1 MKILQYVFSF
11 FLLLIVVGCSN
22 DPEEV
27 INDFKKEL
35 DEVNEI
41 SQIKSAF
48 ESKGFKSVEEAA
60 AYANS
65 LIQDIKPISRA
76 INEDDY
82 VERISPEVMEVI
94 ESMKNIKVDT
104 EASPETLRLQLKKIV
119 QNSTLSPNSQEYNIL
134 MNSVD
139 IAVEAIYYV
148 MELEAPKATT
158 RGFWGTAWKV
168 VKCVAGNCRIRGI
181 RCGWWCRSW
190 YCHTTCYRYSIGNRF
205 RWVERRLSRS
215 CYFLLKHE
223 KKHSDNDLL
232 SINIHYNPTAC

>member
-82 VERISPEVMEVI
+82 VERISPEV
-94 ESMKNIKVDT
+94 DT
-104 EASPETLRLQLKKIV
+104 EASPETLRLQLKEIV

-139 IAVEAIYYV
+139 IAVEAIYYA

-168 VKCVAGNCRIRGI
+168 VKCVAGTAGSAGLGAVGGAGVGTVTLPVIGTVSGTALG
-181 RCGWWCRSW
+181 GWSGALVGVATFC
-190 YCHTTCYRYSIGNRF
+190 
-205 RWVERRLSRS
+205 
-215 CYFLLKHE
+215 
-223 KKHSDNDLL
+223 
-232 SINIHYNPTAC
+232 

>member
-104 EASPETLRLQLKKIV
+104 EASPETLRLQLKEIV

-139 IAVEAIYYV
+139 IAVEAIYYA

-158 RGFWGTAWKV
+158 RGFLGTAWKV
-168 VKCVAGNCRIRGI
+168 VKCVAGTAGSA
-181 RCGWWCRSW
+181 GLGAVGGAGVG
-190 YCHTTCYRYSIGNRF
+190 TCYRYSIGNRF

>member
-82 VERISPEVMEVI
+82 VERISPEGDGMESS
-94 ESMKNIKVDT
+94 EMCC
-104 EASPETLRLQLKKIV
+104 R
-119 QNSTLSPNSQEYNIL
+119 
-134 MNSVD
+134 
-139 IAVEAIYYV
+139 
-148 MELEAPKATT
+148 
-158 RGFWGTAWKV
+158 
-168 VKCVAGNCRIRGI
+168 NCRIRGI

>member
-82 VERISPEVMEVI
+82 YSFIILILSGVGSSSCSILTKI
-94 ESMKNIKVDT
+94 ESSNV
-104 EASPETLRLQLKKIV
+104 RLVVKIY
-119 QNSTLSPNSQEYNIL
+119 SYR
-134 MNSVD
+134 
-139 IAVEAIYYV
+139 
-148 MELEAPKATT
+148 ATT
-158 RGFWGTAWKV
+158 
-168 VKCVAGNCRIRGI
+168 
-181 RCGWWCRSW
+181 
-190 YCHTTCYRYSIGNRF
+190 IGS
-205 RWVERRLSRS
+205 L
-215 CYFLLKHE
+215 
-223 KKHSDNDLL
+223 
-232 SINIHYNPTAC
+232 

>member
-1 MKILQYVFSF
+1 MFFSF

-35 DEVNEI
+35 MKLTK

-48 ESKGFKSVEEAA
+48 ESKGFKSVEEVA

-104 EASPETLRLQLKKIV
+104 EASLK
-119 QNSTLSPNSQEYNIL
+119 L
-134 MNSVD
+134 
-139 IAVEAIYYV
+139 
-148 MELEAPKATT
+148 
-158 RGFWGTAWKV
+158 
-168 VKCVAGNCRIRGI
+168 
-181 RCGWWCRSW
+181 
-190 YCHTTCYRYSIGNRF
+190 
-205 RWVERRLSRS
+205 
-215 CYFLLKHE
+215 
-223 KKHSDNDLL
+223 
-232 SINIHYNPTAC
+232 

>member
-22 DPEEV
+22 DSEEV

-35 DEVNEI
+35 DEVSEI

-104 EASPETLRLQLKKIV
+104 EASPETLRLQLKEIV

-139 IAVEAIYYV
+139 IAVEAIYYA

-168 VKCVAGNCRIRGI
+168 VKCVAGTAGSAGLGAVGGAGVGTVTRPVIGTVSGTALG
-181 RCGWWCRSW
+181 GWSGALVGVATFC
-190 YCHTTCYRYSIGNRF
+190 
-205 RWVERRLSRS
+205 
-215 CYFLLKHE
+215 
-223 KKHSDNDLL
+223 
-232 SINIHYNPTAC
+232 

>member
-119 QNSTLSPNSQEYNIL
+119 QNSTLSPNSQE
-134 MNSVD
+134 
-139 IAVEAIYYV
+139 
-148 MELEAPKATT
+148 
-158 RGFWGTAWKV
+158 
-168 VKCVAGNCRIRGI
+168 
-181 RCGWWCRSW
+181 
-190 YCHTTCYRYSIGNRF
+190 
-205 RWVERRLSRS
+205 
-215 CYFLLKHE
+215 
-223 KKHSDNDLL
+223 
-232 SINIHYNPTAC
+232 

>member
-104 EASPETLRLQLKKIV
+104 EASPETLRLQLKEIV

-139 IAVEAIYYV
+139 IAVEAIYYA

-158 RGFWGTAWKV
+158 RGFLGTAWKV
-168 VKCVAGNCRIRGI
+168 VKCVAGTAGSA
-181 RCGWWCRSW
+181 GLGAVGGAGVAT
-190 YCHTTCYRYSIGNRF
+190 HTTCYRYSIGNRF

-223 KKHSDNDLL
+223 KKHSDNELL

>member
-1 MKILQYVFSF
+1 MFF

-22 DPEEV
+22 DSEEV

-35 DEVNEI
+35 DEVSEI

-104 EASPETLRLQLKKIV
+104 EASPETLRFQLKEIV
-119 QNSTLSPNSQEYNIL
+119 QNSTLSSNSQEYNIL

-139 IAVEAIYYV
+139 IAVEAIYYA
-148 MELEAPKATT
+148 MELEAPKDTVEEIGGSNHVLFE
-158 RGFWGTAWKV
+158 RYLQEVINISMDNLERVRLV
-168 VKCVAGNCRIRGI
+168 VQELV
-181 RCGWWCRSW
+181 
-190 YCHTTCYRYSIGNRF
+190 
-205 RWVERRLSRS
+205 LSH
-215 CYFLLKHE
+215 Y
-223 KKHSDNDLL
+223 LL
-232 SINIHYNPTAC
+232 SVQYRESL

>member
-82 VERISPEVMEVI
+82 AERIPPEVMEVI

-104 EASPETLRLQLKKIV
+104 EASPETLRLQLKEIV

-139 IAVEAIYYV
+139 IAVEAIYYA

-158 RGFWGTAWKV
+158 RGFLGTAWKV
-168 VKCVAGNCRIRGI
+168 VKCVAGTAGSAGLGAVGGAGVGTVTLPVIGTVSGTALG
-181 RCGWWCRSW
+181 GWSGALVGVATFC
-190 YCHTTCYRYSIGNRF
+190 
-205 RWVERRLSRS
+205 
-215 CYFLLKHE
+215 
-223 KKHSDNDLL
+223 
-232 SINIHYNPTAC
+232 

>member
-65 LIQDIKPISRA
+65 LIQDI
-76 INEDDY
+76 NL
-82 VERISPEVMEVI
+82 SPEL
-94 ESMKNIKVDT
+94 SMKTIM
-104 EASPETLRLQLKKIV
+104 LRGYPLK
-119 QNSTLSPNSQEYNIL
+119 
-134 MNSVD
+134 
-139 IAVEAIYYV
+139 
-148 MELEAPKATT
+148 
-158 RGFWGTAWKV
+158 
-168 VKCVAGNCRIRGI
+168 
-181 RCGWWCRSW
+181 
-190 YCHTTCYRYSIGNRF
+190 
-205 RWVERRLSRS
+205 
-215 CYFLLKHE
+215 
-223 KKHSDNDLL
+223 
-232 SINIHYNPTAC
+232 

>member
-22 DPEEV
+22 DSEEV

-35 DEVNEI
+35 DEVCEI

-104 EASPETLRLQLKKIV
+104 EASPDTLRLQLKEIV

-139 IAVEAIYYV
+139 IAVEAIYYA

-168 VKCVAGNCRIRGI
+168 VKCVAGTAGSAGLGAVGGAGVGTVTLPVIGTVSGTALG
-181 RCGWWCRSW
+181 GWSGALVGVATFC
-190 YCHTTCYRYSIGNRF
+190 
-205 RWVERRLSRS
+205 
-215 CYFLLKHE
+215 
-223 KKHSDNDLL
+223 
-232 SINIHYNPTAC
+232 

>member
-104 EASPETLRLQLKKIV
+104 EASPETLRIQLKKIV

-168 VKCVAGNCRIRGI
+168 VKCVAGTAGSAGLGAVGGAGVGTVTSSFLG
-181 RCGWWCRSW
+181 GWSGALVGVATFC
-190 YCHTTCYRYSIGNRF
+190 
-205 RWVERRLSRS
+205 
-215 CYFLLKHE
+215 
-223 KKHSDNDLL
+223 
-232 SINIHYNPTAC
+232 

>member
-1 MKILQYVFSF
+1 MFFSTCLIKKKSLMKILQYVFSF

-104 EASPETLRLQLKKIV
+104 EASPETLRLQLKEIV

-139 IAVEAIYYV
+139 IAVEAIYYA

-158 RGFWGTAWKV
+158 RGFLGTAWKV
-168 VKCVAGNCRIRGI
+168 VKCVAGTAGSA
-181 RCGWWCRSW
+181 GLGAVGGAGVG
-190 YCHTTCYRYSIGNRF
+190 TVTLPVIGT
-205 RWVERRLSRS
+205 VSG
-215 CYFLLKHE
+215 
-223 KKHSDNDLL
+223 
-232 SINIHYNPTAC
+232 TALGG